1 MGRMMSTTST
11 SRGTAPIRKKSTI
24 KKIRAVA
31 AKKPLYPGTY
41 KGAKKPTAKLV
52 RRDPA
57 GALSV
62 ITLLGGDEVMRAQ
75 PRTFIEWI
83 DVIREGIP
91 SSAAENLARRIHVSQ
106 SEFSTFLG
114 IPERTLV
121 RRKGTGVLSSEESAK
136 LVRMARVVE
145 RASEVFDELDAALDW
160 LKSPNA
166 ALAGAI
172 PMSLLDTE
180 IGAKAIMDTLG
191 RIEHGVFA

>member
-1 MGRMMSTTST
+1 MSTTNT
-11 SRGTAPIRKKSTI
+11 PRGVAPVRKKPAIRKL
-24 KKIRAVA
+24 RAVA
-31 AKKPLYPGTY
+31 PNKPHAKTY
-41 KGAKKPTAKLV
+41 KGAKKLTAKRV
-52 RRDPA
+52 RDPS
-57 GALSV
+57 GTLSV
-62 ITLLGGDEVMRAQ
+62 LTLLGGDEVMHAQ

-91 SSAAENLARRIHVSQ
+91 SSAAEIFARRIHVSQ
-106 SEFSTFLG
+106 SEFSTFLN

-121 RRKGTGVLSSEESAK
+121 RRKGEGVLNSEESAK

-166 ALAGAI
+166 ALSGAI

-180 IGAKAIMDTLG
+180 IGAKAVMDTLG

>member
-1 MGRMMSTTST
+1 MSTTAT
-11 SRGTAPIRKKSTI
+11 PRGIAPVRKKVAP
-24 KKIRAVA
+24 KLGAVA
-31 AKKPLYPGTY
+31 VKKPVHAAAYR
-41 KGAKKPTAKLV
+41 GAKKLTTKRV
-52 RRDPA
+52 SRDPS

-62 ITLLGGDEVMRAQ
+62 LTLLGGDEVMPTQ

-91 SSAAENLARRIHVSQ
+91 SSAAEIFARRIHVSQ
-106 SEFSTFLG
+106 SEFSTFLN

-121 RRKGTGVLSSEESAK
+121 RRKSEGVLSSEESAK

-166 ALAGAI
+166 ALSGAI

-191 RIEHGVFA
+191 RIEHSVFA